1 MRHHEQQSSPPSK
14 SRHCTILAI
23 ALLFLIAALTGS
35 AHLFAIGAIGAL
47 VLFPL

>member
-1 MRHHEQQSSPPSK
+1 MGHHEQQSSPPSK
-14 SRHCTILAI
+14 SRHCAILAI

-35 AHLFAIGAIGAL
+35 ARLFAIGAIGAL